1 MNLAERIF
9 RSREAAIE
17 ADPDLAVKNAL
28 SGSLPIKRLLGEY
41 LQNRAMLAMVAQD
54 AASSVNNPLA
64 LANASGQLK
73 AYMAVL
79 ALFTEPPQE

>member
-9 RSREAAIE
+9 RSREPIVQ
-17 ADPDLAVKNAL
+17 ADPDLDVRNAL
-28 SGSLPIKRLLGEY
+28 SESPEVKRHLAEY
-41 LQNRAMLAMVAQD
+41 LQTKAMLAMVAQD
-54 AASSVNNPLA
+54 ASSSLNNPLA

-79 ALFTEPPQE
+79 ALLTPSQE